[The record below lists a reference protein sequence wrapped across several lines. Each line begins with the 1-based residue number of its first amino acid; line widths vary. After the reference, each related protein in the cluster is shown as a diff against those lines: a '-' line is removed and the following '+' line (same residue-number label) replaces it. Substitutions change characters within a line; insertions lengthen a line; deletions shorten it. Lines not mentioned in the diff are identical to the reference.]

1 MCVFARLSGRYSVKT
16 VVFRNKTVI
25 YTTVFIQ
32 VNGKDVFS
40 HRFPHPLLEVSFEA
54 SFLIKIEKTRK
65 NPGQFLY
72 FNDAL
77 NFLKF
82 SSEIKALDR

>member
-1 MCVFARLSGRYSVKT
+1 MRFAGLSGRYSVKT

-40 HRFPHPLLEVSFEA
+40 HRLPHPSVHA
-54 SFLIKIEKTRK
+54 
-65 NPGQFLY
+65 Q
-72 FNDAL
+72 
-77 NFLKF
+77 
-82 SSEIKALDR
+82 